1 MLDKNTIAQ
10 DFPILDQ
17 LVHDEPLV
25 YLDNAATT
33 QNLNVFL
40 KQLITIICKITPMFI
55 VESILWLNERQQ
67 PMRRRVRKSE
77 NLSTLHQPRRCSLQ
91 EGQRLD
97 STGWPAM
104 QKKS

>member
-40 KQLITIICKITPMFI
+40 KPLITIICKITPMFI
-55 VESILWLNERQQ
+55 VESILWLNERQH
-67 PMRRRVRKSE
+67 PMRQRVRKSE
-77 NLSTLHQPRRCSLQ
+77 NLSMLHQPRRCSLQ
-91 EGQRLD
+91 EGQRPD
-97 STGWPAM
+97 STGWHAT
-104 QKKS
+104 QKKF